1 MKSILT
7 LSIGILIGLGLN
19 LLWQNRIYEPNELL
33 SDGSLESSYDT
44 FIDSLVKA
52 GEFVQTHEYYGSDRE
67 KAQAYIHILS
77 SLISVIKQ
85 EIFID
90 TSFPYFNNLSTFSK
104 VGMDNADQ
112 TYHQTFIDGSGIYKV
127 WGTRG
132 SSKTISFTTYLP
144 DTLSKS
150 LHVLDELKYEQD
162 GSFEITLGG
171 KNQNFANWMPLENT
185 LIRLLVR
192 QTYSDWD
199 NEIPGTIHIDRIDKE
214 KPSFP
219 VINSRSVSSNLV
231 NLGNKVLLNATR
243 WPEYQLKRIEQMI
256 AVNSISKPRKVGQ
269 TGGLLGRLMSHG
281 HFNLK
286 DDEVLI
292 IKAWP
297 TEAEYQGIQLG
308 NPWWQSLDYANRIT
322 SLTADQSTLS
332 SDGAYYYILSKTDPG
347 YANWLDI
354 EDFDRGAILMRWD
367 GLKDTYLDSALF
379 PTAYLAKIDELKSF
393 LPSDEQKISKDERI
407 NQILNRR
414 KHVQKRFNY

>member
-1 MKSILT
+1 MKSTLT

-347 YANWLDI
+347 YPNWLDI

>member
-1 MKSILT
+1 MKSALT

-347 YANWLDI
+347 YPNWLDI

>member
-144 DTLSKS
+144 DTLSES

>member
-1 MKSILT
+1 MKSTLT
-7 LSIGILIGLGLN
+7 LSIGIFIGLGLN

-347 YANWLDI
+347 YPNWLDI

>member
-1 MKSILT
+1 MKSALT

-77 SLISVIKQ
+77 GLISVIKQ

-393 LPSDEQKISKDERI
+393 LPGDEQKISKDERI

>member
-1 MKSILT
+1 MKSALT

-19 LLWQNRIYEPNELL
+19 LLWQNRIYEPNKIL
-33 SDGSLESSYDT
+33 SDGSLESSYDA
-44 FIDSLVKA
+44 FIDSLIEA
-52 GEFVQTHEYYGSDRE
+52 GEFVQAHEYYGSDRE

-90 TSFPYFNNLSTFSK
+90 TDFPYFNNLSTFSK

-322 SLTADQSTLS
+322 SLTADQSALS

-379 PTAYLAKIDELKSF
+379 PTAYLVKIDELKSF
-393 LPSDEQKISKDERI
+393 LPNDEQKISKDERI

>member
-1 MKSILT
+1 MKSALT

-44 FIDSLVKA
+44 FIDSLIEA

-308 NPWWQSLDYANRIT
+308 NPGWQSLDYANRIT

-347 YANWLDI
+347 YPNWLDI

>member
-1 MKSILT
+1 MKSALT

-379 PTAYLAKIDELKSF
+379 PTAYLVKIDELKSF
-393 LPSDEQKISKDERI
+393 LPNDEQKISKDERI

>member
-1 MKSILT
+1 MKSALT

-162 GSFEITLGG
+162 GSFEIILGG
-171 KNQNFANWMPLENT
+171 KNQNFANWIPLENT

-367 GLKDTYLDSALF
+367 GLKDNYLDSALF

>member
-1 MKSILT
+1 MKSALT

-162 GSFEITLGG
+162 GSFEIILGG
-171 KNQNFANWMPLENT
+171 KNQNFANWIPLENT

>member
-1 MKSILT
+1 MKSALT
-7 LSIGILIGLGLN
+7 LTIGILIGLGLN
-19 LLWQNRIYEPNELL
+19 LLWQNRIYEPNKIL
-33 SDGSLESSYDT
+33 SDGSLESSYDA
-44 FIDSLVKA
+44 FIDSLIEA
-52 GEFVQTHEYYGSDRE
+52 GEFVQAHEYYGSDRE

-104 VGMDNADQ
+104 AGMDNADQ

-379 PTAYLAKIDELKSF
+379 PTAYLVKIDELKSF
-393 LPSDEQKISKDERI
+393 LPNDEQKISKDERI

>member
-1 MKSILT
+1 
-7 LSIGILIGLGLN
+7 
-19 LLWQNRIYEPNELL
+19 
-33 SDGSLESSYDT
+33 
-44 FIDSLVKA
+44 
-52 GEFVQTHEYYGSDRE
+52 
-67 KAQAYIHILS
+67 
-77 SLISVIKQ
+77 
-85 EIFID
+85 
-90 TSFPYFNNLSTFSK
+90 
-104 VGMDNADQ
+104 MDNADQ

-393 LPSDEQKISKDERI
+393 LPGDEQKISKDERI

>member
-1 MKSILT
+1 MKSALT

>member
-1 MKSILT
+1 MKSTLT

-144 DTLSKS
+144 DTLSES

-347 YANWLDI
+347 YPNWLDI